1 MFLTYYRASFEILFQ
16 IYLKQLYLTAFALPK
31 EWDSMN
37 NQDYIKVKLNEKSEE
52 YISVLK
58 KFTDKGLIFSEI
70 VQVSNSG
77 LTVFNKKLRTE
88 L

>member
-1 MFLTYYRASFEILFQ
+1 
-16 IYLKQLYLTAFALPK
+16 
-31 EWDSMN
+31 MN